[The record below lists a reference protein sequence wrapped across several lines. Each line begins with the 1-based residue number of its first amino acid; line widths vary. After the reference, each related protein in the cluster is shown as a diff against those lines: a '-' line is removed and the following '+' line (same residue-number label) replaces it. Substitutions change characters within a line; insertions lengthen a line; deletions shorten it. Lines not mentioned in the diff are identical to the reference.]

1 MKPMRWG
8 LFGAMAIAA
17 CVPSSGPSSAW
28 AAAPPA
34 KVALTGAR
42 IIPVVGDDMDGATI
56 LIENGKITAV
66 GKDVKIPFDA
76 MEVDCSGKV
85 IMPGLIEPQSW
96 SGLDIP
102 NESLPVAPFLD
113 VGDAMDPSRLYFEDA
128 LRDGITSIH
137 VSQGHNTVI
146 GGMSRV
152 VRPIGLTPDEMTVS
166 LNTAIKMSVSP
177 RNGYDRMQQMA
188 TFRETFRELARYT
201 DERAEKKYEESLEK
215 DKKKVD
221 VGPAEAI
228 KRGLPMIKDSDYDDK
243 HLNLMRLKRGDF
255 ETWIYVG
262 SPMDVA
268 PAVAL
273 ATEQGFIDHT
283 VFVLGNDTFKAIAE
297 LKKAGRP
304 VVLAE
309 NLLYRERDPITG
321 EISETFIPTKMHEA
335 GLLFALQPNPNSS
348 MAERYLNYQ
357 AALCVRNGIPRQ
369 AALEAI
375 TLNSAKM
382 LGMDDRLGSIEPGKV
397 ANLTIYNGDPLD
409 FNSWVEQVY
418 IDGIMAY
425 DRNDDPRL
433 TEILRLEEVGR
444 KVDEAKKAA
453 EEAAKAKE
461 AEKAGSKEDGAAPKP
476 AEGGDAKPAEG
487 ENAKPSE
494 GEKPTPAPEGRK
506 PRRGDG
512 Q

>member
-8 LFGAMAIAA
+8 LIGAMAIAA
-17 CVPSSGPSSAW
+17 CVLPSGQSSAW
-28 AAAPPA
+28 AAAPPT
-34 KVALTGAR
+34 KIALTGAR
-42 IIPVVGDDMDGATI
+42 VIPVVGDDIDGATI

-76 MEVDCSGKV
+76 MEIDLSGRV

-96 SGLDIP
+96 SGLDIA

-128 LRDGITSIH
+128 LRDGITTIH
-137 VSQGHNTVI
+137 VMQGHSTVI

-152 VRPIGLTPDEMTVS
+152 VRPIGLSPDEMTVGI
-166 LNTAIKMSVSP
+166 NNAIKMSVSP
-177 RNGYDRMQQMA
+177 RSGYDRMQQMA
-188 TFRETFRELARYT
+188 TFRETFRDLAQYTEELA
-201 DERAEKKYEESLEK
+201 EQKYEESLEK

-221 VGPAEAI
+221 VGPAEAR

-255 ETWIYVG
+255 ESWIYVG
-262 SPMDVA
+262 SPMDVG

-283 VFVLGNDTFKAIAE
+283 VFVLGNDTFKAINE

-304 VVLAE
+304 VVLPE
-309 NLLYRERDPITG
+309 NLSYRERDPITG
-321 EISETFIPTKMHEA
+321 VITETFIPTKVHEA
-335 GLLFALQPNPNSS
+335 GLMFALQPNPNSS
-348 MAERYLNYQ
+348 MAERYLTYQ

-375 TLNSAKM
+375 TLNSARM
-382 LGMDDRLGSIEPGKV
+382 LGMGDQLGSIEPGKV
-397 ANLTIYNGDPLD
+397 ANLTIYSGDPLD

-425 DRNDDPRL
+425 DRADDPRL
-433 TEILRLEEVGR
+433 TEILRLEDVGK

-453 EEAAKAKE
+453 EAAAKAKE
-461 AEKAGSKEDGAAPKP
+461 AEKTAPKEEGAAP
-476 AEGGDAKPAEG
+476 KPAEG
-487 ENAKPSE
+487 ENAKPAE
-494 GEKPTPAPEGRK
+494 GENPAPAQNGSRS
-506 PRRGDG
+506 RRGDG